1 MAGDDLDA
9 CQTTTNTKR
18 IAEEKLEVG
27 SKGTSGHVT
36 AKGWFR
42 GVDSGEQLEFSSSL
56 QVPVSVTHVRHAQL
70 TFLSRT
76 PSLYLAPVY

>member
-1 MAGDDLDA
+1 MVGDDLDA

-18 IAEEKLEVG
+18 IAEEKLEIG

-56 QVPVSVTHVRHAQL
+56 QVPVSSSFSISCL
-70 TFLSRT
+70 
-76 PSLYLAPVY
+76 